1 MKRIIP
7 FSILIF
13 TISATSMSYSQSFI
27 KWNKAI
33 GIGAGYT
40 KLHKDFSNQYEGVSA
55 PSDLIHFDLTLYG
68 CYIGIDAMA
77 KDTGYDIY
85 GYSEK
90 LSTFALKFGP
100 SFRLGKPSNKWRY
113 TITPYAGV
121 TFYSLSDGSNNDIGA
136 RDEYGTKES
145 KFIGGCKL
153 AAIYDW
159 YYFSAHLSNR
169 ECGISVGIEFEL

>member
-1 MKRIIP
+1 MISII
-7 FSILIF
+7 SI
-13 TISATSMSYSQSFI
+13 SNAQSFI
-27 KWNKAI
+27 RWNKAI
-33 GIGAGYT
+33 GIGVGYS
-40 KLHKDFSNQYEGVSA
+40 KLYNDFSTQYEGISA

-68 CYIGIDAMA
+68 IYAGMDVMV
-77 KDTGYDIY
+77 KDTGYDVY

-90 LSTFALKFGP
+90 LSTWALKFGP
-100 SFRLGKPSNKWRY
+100 SLKLGKGNKWRY

-121 TFYSLSDGSNNDIGA
+121 TFYSLFDGSNNDIGA

-159 YYFSAHLSNR
+159 YYFSLHGSNR
-169 ECGISVGIEFEL
+169 EVGFSIGIEFEL